1 MRTKLKYA
9 LIVHLHFL
17 EKYVFLT
24 DILKSKNKNVLKYTI
39 FSLRK
44 LYTYTYLYLNIYLY
58 NFQKNLRTW
67 YQFYQ
72 KAFKTLI
79 WRTIWLISTKIFRIS
94 FQNVDNCFGC
104 KRILWR
110 AEWPCQN
117 WTHLR
122 NLRGSFILQ
131 RFSVCF
137 SLQSSQAQQ
146 LDNKPMWTSK
156 HLWFLSSHAQSFCWY
171 VRTRHCKS

>member
-58 NFQKNLRTW
+58 NFQKNLRT
-67 YQFYQ
+67 
-72 KAFKTLI
+72 
-79 WRTIWLISTKIFRIS
+79 
-94 FQNVDNCFGC
+94 
-104 KRILWR
+104 
-110 AEWPCQN
+110 
-117 WTHLR
+117 
-122 NLRGSFILQ
+122 
-131 RFSVCF
+131 
-137 SLQSSQAQQ
+137 
-146 LDNKPMWTSK
+146 
-156 HLWFLSSHAQSFCWY
+156 
-171 VRTRHCKS
+171 